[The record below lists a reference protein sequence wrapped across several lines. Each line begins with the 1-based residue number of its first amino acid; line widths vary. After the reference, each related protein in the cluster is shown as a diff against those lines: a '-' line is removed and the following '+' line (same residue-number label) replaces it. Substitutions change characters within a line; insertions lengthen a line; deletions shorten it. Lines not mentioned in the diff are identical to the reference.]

1 MTAEVLGVQQPV
13 QQPAWIPDDTR
24 FGARLA
30 LIRQHMAWGNVKEA
44 ALACG
49 VPVESWRTW
58 ERDNVKPQRYEEICR
73 KIAQHSGCDLDWLMR
88 GHKFG
93 YVPVATRPRDNR
105 PSGRPRASD
114 RGDNGRRAQRLRTGP
129 AGTPL
134 RSAA

>member
-1 MTAEVLGVQQPV
+1 MTAEVLGVEQPV

-93 YVPVATRPRDNR
+93 SVRVATRPVDNR
-105 PSGRPRASD
+105 PAGRPRT
-114 RGDNGRRAQRLRTGP
+114 GDARENGRRPKRLRALT
-129 AGTPL
+129 AGTPS
-134 RSAA
+134 RIAA